1 MDKSGVRVMD
11 RFLRRSLWG
20 VRLVEVKSALFET
33 SSWCARLLLCRLLR
47 QRPWTKWPRWR
58 GVGGEGGGGHGSWGG
73 HECTRWGAEW
83 DEWGGGDRWGKG
95 VFFIYFLAFIFRL
108 YVFSLGLHT
117 CTRTRGRLEGVW
129 ERCNKELKVWSG
141 EGGCVRAPLGGGS
154 RVQLVYLC
162 IS

>member
-1 MDKSGVRVMD
+1 MGIGAVTNVQDGVQSGI
-11 RFLRRSLWG
+11 SG
-20 VRLVEVKSALFET
+20 
-33 SSWCARLLLCRLLR
+33 
-47 QRPWTKWPRWR
+47 R
-58 GVGGEGGGGHGSWGG
+58 GGSVG
-73 HECTRWGAEW
+73 
-83 DEWGGGDRWGKG
+83 GKG
-95 VFFIYFLAFIFRL
+95 VFLFYFLAFFFFRF